1 MSRLAPKPGLQVDQC
16 EHAIKHEEDEG
27 AAMPIASMP
36 IATMPTRR
44 SLFGLLLGTVA
55 VVTSLPALAQ
65 ESGYPN
71 RPVRIIVPF
80 AAGGTTDIFA
90 RLVGD
95 KLSQALGQ
103 QFIVD
108 NRGGAGGNIGADA
121 VAKAEPDGYTLVMGT
136 VGTHAI
142 NASLYAKMPYDPRS
156 DFAPVAYVAGVPN
169 LMVVNPKNV
178 KATTVQEF
186 VAEGKARERKFN
198 MASSGNG
205 TSIHL
210 SGELFKQMTGV
221 EMPHVPYRGSGPAVN
236 DLIGGQVDVMFD
248 NLPSSIEHA
257 KAGSLRPLAVT
268 SLKRSAALPDVP
280 TLAESGLPG
289 FEATSWFALFAPKGT
304 PPAVTAK
311 LNAEVRKALETADLS
326 KRFAELGGEIN
337 QMSPEELHSYAR
349 AEYEKWATVVKASGA
364 KVD

>member
-1 MSRLAPKPGLQVDQC
+1 
-16 EHAIKHEEDEG
+16 
-27 AAMPIASMP
+27 MPP
-36 IATMPTRR
+36 FPVRTRR
-44 SLFGLLLGTVA
+44 RLLGLMLGVA
-55 VVTSLPALAQ
+55 ASLGAGFASAQ
-65 ESGYPN
+65 GAYPN
-71 RPVRIIVPF
+71 RPVRVIVPF

-90 RLVGD
+90 RLLGER
-95 KLSQALGQ
+95 LSQTFGQ
-103 QFIVD
+103 QFVIE

-142 NASLYAKMPYDPRS
+142 NASLYAKMPYDPLT
-156 DFAPVAYVAGVPN
+156 DFAAVAFVAGVPN
-169 LMVVNPKNV
+169 LMVVNPRNV

-186 VAEGKARERKFN
+186 IAEAKTGARKFN

-210 SGELFKQMTGV
+210 SGELFKQITGV

-257 KAGSLRPLAVT
+257 KAGTLRPLAVT
-268 SLKRSAALPDVP
+268 SLQRSAALPNIP
-280 TLAESGLPG
+280 TLAEAGLPG

-304 PPAVTAK
+304 PVEITGK
-311 LNAEVRKALETADLS
+311 LNQEVRKALETPELQ
-326 KRFAELGGEIN
+326 KRFAELGGEIKP
-337 QMSPEELHSYAR
+337 MSPNELMAYVRSEH
-349 AEYEKWATVVKASGA
+349 EKWSKVVKTSGA

>member
-1 MSRLAPKPGLQVDQC
+1 MPFIRSQTRRAVLALAIGL
-16 EHAIKHEEDEG
+16 AAG
-27 AAMPIASMP
+27 AAS
-36 IATMPTRR
+36 
-44 SLFGLLLGTVA
+44 
-55 VVTSLPALAQ
+55 AQ
-65 ESGYPN
+65 GAYPD
-71 RPVRIIVPF
+71 RPVRVVVPF

-90 RLVGD
+90 RLLGER
-95 KLSQALGQ
+95 LSQALGQ
-103 QFIVD
+103 QFVIE

-121 VAKAEPDGYTLVMGT
+121 VAKADPDGYTLVMGT

-142 NASLYAKMPYDPRS
+142 NASLYARMPYDALG

-178 KATTVQEF
+178 KAANVQDF
-186 VAEGKARERKFN
+186 IAEAKGPARRFN

-210 SGELFKQMTGV
+210 SGELFKQITGV

-257 KAGSLRPLAVT
+257 KAGTLRPLAVT
-268 SLKRSAALPDVP
+268 SAQRSPAIPNVP

-304 PPAVTAK
+304 PAAVVAK
-311 LNAEVRKALETADLS
+311 LNQEVRKALETPELQ
-326 KRFAELGGEIN
+326 KRFAELGGEIRP
-337 QMSPEELHSYAR
+337 MSPDELMAYVRSEHD
-349 AEYEKWATVVKASGA
+349 KWAKVVKTAGA
-364 KVD
+364 KLD

>member
-1 MSRLAPKPGLQVDQC
+1 MPVIRSLTRRAMLALAVSL
-16 EHAIKHEEDEG
+16 AAG
-27 AAMPIASMP
+27 AAS
-36 IATMPTRR
+36 
-44 SLFGLLLGTVA
+44 
-55 VVTSLPALAQ
+55 AQ
-65 ESGYPN
+65 GAYPDH
-71 RPVRIIVPF
+71 PVRVVVPF

-90 RLVGD
+90 RLLGER
-95 KLSQALGQ
+95 LSQALGQ
-103 QFIVD
+103 QFVIE

-121 VAKAEPDGYTLVMGT
+121 VAKADPDGYTLVMGT

-142 NASLYAKMPYDPRS
+142 NASLYAKMPYDALG

-178 KATTVQEF
+178 KAANVQDF
-186 VAEGKARERKFN
+186 IAEAKGAARRFN

-210 SGELFKQMTGV
+210 SGELFKQITGV

-257 KAGSLRPLAVT
+257 KAGTLRPLAVT
-268 SLKRSAALPDVP
+268 SAQRSPAIPNVP

-304 PPAVTAK
+304 PAAIVAK
-311 LNAEVRKALETADLS
+311 LNQEVRKALETPELQ
-326 KRFAELGGEIN
+326 KRFAELGGEIRP
-337 QMSPEELHSYAR
+337 MSPDELAAYVRSEHD
-349 AEYEKWATVVKASGA
+349 KWAKVVKTAGA
-364 KVD
+364 KLD

>member
-1 MSRLAPKPGLQVDQC
+1 
-16 EHAIKHEEDEG
+16 
-27 AAMPIASMP
+27 MPSP
-36 IATMPTRR
+36 LRPTRR
-44 SLFGLLLGTVA
+44 SMLGVALGLAAGLSSGA
-55 VVTSLPALAQ
+55 VLAQ
-65 ESGYPN
+65 QGAAYPS

-80 AAGGTTDIFA
+80 TAGGTTDIFA

-103 QFIVD
+103 QFIID

-121 VAKAEPDGYTLVMGT
+121 VAKADPDGYTLVMGT

-142 NASLYAKMPYDPRS
+142 NPSLYARMPYDALA

-169 LMVVNPKNV
+169 LMVVSPKKV
-178 KATTVQEF
+178 TATTVQDF
-186 VAEGKARERKFN
+186 IAEAKAAPGKFT

-210 SGELFKQMTGV
+210 SGELFKQITGV

-248 NLPSSIEHA
+248 NLPSSIEQVR
-257 KAGSLRPLAVT
+257 AGNLRALAVT
-268 SLKRSAALPDVP
+268 SAQRSPAIPDKP
-280 TLAESGLPG
+280 TLAEAGLPG
-289 FEATSWFALFAPKGT
+289 FEASSWFALFAPKGT
-304 PPAVTAK
+304 PPAVASK
-311 LNAEVRKALETADLS
+311 LNQEVRKALETPELQ
-326 KRFAELGGEIN
+326 KRFAELGGEIKP
-337 QMSPEELHSYAR
+337 MSPDELMAYVKSEH
-349 AEYEKWATVVKASGA
+349 EKWAKVVKTSGA